1 MGAFI
6 GYGDIGVWADNR
18 ERDAFLD
25 WFAAHRCSEGDARWI
40 YCKSDAQRWM
50 GRCIDLEDLIP
61 QGQILE
67 ISSEEYDRAATVNWP
82 DFARLLGIIE
92 SITRG
97 EWLLRVDMQAS
108 NDWRRDDRD

>member
-6 GYGDIGVWADNR
+6 GYGDVGVWATNR

-25 WFAAHRCSEGDARWI
+25 WFAENRCVPGDARWK

-50 GRCIDLEDLIP
+50 GRCIDLEDLLP
-61 QGQILE
+61 PGNFLFLTDEERSQAASAFGLHVAQLLHIL
-67 ISSEEYDRAATVNWP
+67 D
-82 DFARLLGIIE
+82 

-97 EWLLRVDMQAS
+97 EWELRVDSAEATS
-108 NDWRRDDRD
+108 WRKP